1 MGATRPTSM
10 LNEPTGIDGDEA
22 DQRANREPEKAALF
36 TVVIIAVIVIGL
48 AGLLYL
54 GRRRARSGG
63 GCGLKRR
70 FGPEYARPVLSP
82 ATTAISGQPSRNSA
96 STWNGT
102 APSPD
107 SLSPEAREHYVTQ

>member
-1 MGATRPTSM
+1 M
-10 LNEPTGIDGDEA
+10 LNEPTGIDGNEA

-36 TVVIIAVIVIGL
+36 TVVIVIGL
-48 AGLLYL
+48 AGLLSL

-96 STWNGT
+96 SAWNGT
-102 APSPD
+102 APSPG